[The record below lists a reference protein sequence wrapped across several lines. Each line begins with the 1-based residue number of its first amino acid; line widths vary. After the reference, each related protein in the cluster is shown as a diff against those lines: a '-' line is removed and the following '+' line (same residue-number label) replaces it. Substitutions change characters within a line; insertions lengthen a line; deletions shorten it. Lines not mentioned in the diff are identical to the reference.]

1 MANSCPWKI
10 GTKLGDAAAS
20 DYQPD
25 GRVYPGHLTGR
36 QAIVDRH
43 RRIAEILNRK
53 RGRSTA
59 IIGRLHERFGIDHT
73 TLQVEH
79 TAQRLLWPKR

>member
-1 MANSCPWKI
+1 MANSYPLKI

-36 QAIVDRH
+36 QDPTQKVTSSDAVWAAGDYV
-43 RRIAEILNRK
+43 AEANQR
-53 RGRSTA
+53 TA
-59 IIGRLHERFGIDHT
+59 IFRLPDIARS
-73 TLQVEH
+73 
-79 TAQRLLWPKR
+79 A